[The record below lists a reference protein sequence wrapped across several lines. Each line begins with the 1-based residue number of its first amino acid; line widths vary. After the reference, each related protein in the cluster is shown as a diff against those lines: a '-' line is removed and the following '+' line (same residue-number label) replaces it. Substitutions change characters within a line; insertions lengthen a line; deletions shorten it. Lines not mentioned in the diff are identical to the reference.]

1 MKDNKNFGPSVKQII
16 LNCKK
21 KCLNLI
27 SIFYRRIL
35 KNMRILLHQKRE
47 VNYLFIELKAL

>member
-1 MKDNKNFGPSVKQII
+1 MKDNENFGPSVKQII

-27 SIFYRRIL
+27 SIFYG
-35 KNMRILLHQKRE
+35 KNLEKYADFTTSKERSKIPVYR
-47 VNYLFIELKAL
+47 A